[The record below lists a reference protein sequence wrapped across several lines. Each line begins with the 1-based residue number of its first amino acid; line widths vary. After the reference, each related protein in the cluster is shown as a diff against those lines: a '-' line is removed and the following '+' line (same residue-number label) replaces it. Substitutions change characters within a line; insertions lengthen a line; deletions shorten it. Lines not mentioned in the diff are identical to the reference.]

1 MSRAED
7 LDLVNA
13 LARLSPDDRSL
24 LALRYVAGFDSFE
37 IGRMTGH
44 LPRRGRV
51 PGSDDCWT
59 VCGGSSA
66 MTDTRD
72 HDVELERRIRRHV
85 ERAVRPFEAGEVAL
99 AAVQTAHP
107 SLRRSRGEF
116 TRRAMVLMIIVV
128 LTVLLIG
135 AVAGGWWRAEQL
147 TPILAVVQAD
157 PSVSAPAELT
167 IADALGAEWIADVDD
182 LPEAGVAAGL
192 QRMVI
197 DAGGRMLHVLIGHT
211 EVDVLGSRL
220 DATGT
225 DELRMTTERAGQGCH
240 AGDVGRYRART
251 TLTAPR

>member
-1 MSRAED
+1 
-7 LDLVNA
+7 
-13 LARLSPDDRSL
+13 
-24 LALRYVAGFDSFE
+24 
-37 IGRMTGH
+37 
-44 LPRRGRV
+44 
-51 PGSDDCWT
+51 
-59 VCGGSSA
+59 

-116 TRRAMVLMIIVV
+116 TRRAMVLMIVVV

-147 TPILAVVQAD
+147 TPILPSVVAAS
-157 PSVSAPAELT
+157 PSVSASAELT

-192 QRMVI
+192 SGWSSTPAVERCMCSSVI
-197 DAGGRMLHVLIGHT
+197 PRSMSWAAVSTRPGRTSSG
-211 EVDVLGSRL
+211 
-220 DATGT
+220 
-225 DELRMTTERAGQGCH
+225 
-240 AGDVGRYRART
+240 
-251 TLTAPR
+251 